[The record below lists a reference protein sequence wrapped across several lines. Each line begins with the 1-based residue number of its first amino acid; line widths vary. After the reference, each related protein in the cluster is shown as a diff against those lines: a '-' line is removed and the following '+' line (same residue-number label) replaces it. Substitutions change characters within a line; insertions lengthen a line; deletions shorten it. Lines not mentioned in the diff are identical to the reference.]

1 MCRYRAK
8 EISARSNRPAPTA
21 TRDQLQQT
29 SELLQSHKRV
39 HIQKRKCLYGHHTQR
54 EDLHYT
60 KLLHLDVLALVSLVD
75 SRRSPNR
82 LGFLFLIFVILVFVF
97 FVSRRFG
104 PRLSRNHFQTNVITN
119 RRLFVVLF

>member
-1 MCRYRAK
+1 MSRYRAK

-29 SELLQSHKRV
+29 SELLQPHKRV

-60 KLLHLDVLALVSLVD
+60 KLLHLDVLALVSPLD
-75 SRRSPNR
+75 SRRSSNR
-82 LGFLFLIFVILVFVF
+82 LGFLFLF
-97 FVSRRFG
+97 FALIVSRRFG
-104 PRLSRNHFQTNVITN
+104 PRLGRNHFQTNVITN
-119 RRLFVVLF
+119 RRLFFVIFVLF